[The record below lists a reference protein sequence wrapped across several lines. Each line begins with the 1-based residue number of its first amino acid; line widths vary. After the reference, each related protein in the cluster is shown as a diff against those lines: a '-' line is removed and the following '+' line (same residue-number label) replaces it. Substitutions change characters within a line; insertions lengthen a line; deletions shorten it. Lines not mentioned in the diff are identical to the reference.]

1 MDMGIQFCVAKM
13 CHFVGTM
20 EFSCSV
26 CVSKKSLRMLLY
38 SVGVWIKIQIGVR

>member
-26 CVSKKSLRMLLY
+26 CVKEKSKN
-38 SVGVWIKIQIGVR
+38 VII